1 MTIKNFLHIL
11 ILIILSF
18 SLLGGCS
25 SRKIVEYENGEVVRV
40 TETEDT
46 VVGTITNSTKSK
58 SVFNWTTLFGFD
70 LELIVL
76 PVREMSPRVHL
87 RLGKITNG
95 TMSILSGQGNLDDIP
110 PIIDATSGSQP
121 LNKEGYTSK

>member
-1 MTIKNFLHIL
+1 MTIKNFSNTL

-46 VVGTITNSTKSK
+46 VVGSITNSTKNK
-58 SVFNWTTLFGFD
+58 SIFNWTALFGFD

-76 PVREMSPRVHL
+76 PVKEMSPRVHL
-87 RLGKITNG
+87 RFGKITNG
-95 TMSILSGQGNLDDIP
+95 TMSILSGQLNLNEIP
-110 PIIDATSGSQP
+110 SIINAASDTQ
-121 LNKEGYTSK
+121 LETKETEPK

>member
-1 MTIKNFLHIL
+1 MTIKNFSNTL

-46 VVGTITNSTKSK
+46 VVGSITNSTKSK

-87 RLGKITNG
+87 RFGKITNG

-110 PIIDATSGSQP
+110 SIIDATSGSQT
-121 LNKEGYTSK
+121 LNKEGYPSK

>member
-1 MTIKNFLHIL
+1 MTIKNFSNTL

-46 VVGTITNSTKSK
+46 VVGSITNSTKSK

-95 TMSILSGQGNLDDIP
+95 TMSILSGQGNLDAIP
-110 PIIDATSGSQP
+110 PIIDATSGSQT
-121 LNKEGYTSK
+121 LNKEGYISK

>member
-1 MTIKNFLHIL
+1 MTIKNFSNTL

-25 SRKIVEYENGEVVRV
+25 SRKIVEYENGEIVRV

-46 VVGTITNSTKSK
+46 VVGSITNSTKNK

-70 LELIVL
+70 LEFVVF
-76 PVREMSPRVHL
+76 PVKEMSPRVHL

-95 TMSILSGQGNLDDIP
+95 TMSILSGQLNLNEIP
-110 PIIDATSGSQP
+110 SIINATSDTQ
-121 LNKEGYTSK
+121 LETKETEPK